1 MIEGIDRDL
10 IAELGKR
17 SADAGLRTA
26 SLDGVFCVTGSP
38 SEAATTS
45 P

>member
-17 SADAGLRTA
+17 SADAGLRAA
-26 SLDGVFCVTGSP
+26 SLDGVFCVTELP
-38 SEAATTS
+38 SEAVTPS